1 MSDCLTRDELDQLHA
16 GDASPDDESRM
27 RAHLTLCQKC
37 ADLAARA
44 VDRMDDLIQHIRGL
58 NLSGAD
64 LDILHAGKRPAA
76 GRSDSGGS
84 AGREPALPPSS
95 VFPGYEIVREIHHGG
110 QGVVYQAIQQSTKR
124 KVAIKVLLEGPF
136 ASRNAKR
143 RFEREIDLIA
153 GLKHPNIVAIFDSG
167 VTSDGR
173 QFYVMD
179 YVPGVRLEQFVR
191 DRKLSLREAME
202 LFIRVCD
209 AVNYA
214 HQRGVIHRDLKPWNI
229 VVDSEGNPKILDFGL
244 AKTVVD
250 KVDPMLSMSG
260 QVVGTLPYMS
270 PEQARGKSEEI
281 DIRTDVYALGV
292 IIYEMLT
299 GRYPYAVQGEMAE
312 VLRNITHTEPQSP
325 TKAWDPHSGVSRIM
339 SSVGRVQ
346 SKICPIDD
354 EVETILLKSL
364 AKERERRYQ
373 SAGELARDIRHYLAG
388 EPIDAKRDSNWYV
401 LKKTVRRHRVPVAV
415 GGTIVAIVMVSV
427 VALTFMYGNVRN
439 LWEHAQREADAAQRQ
454 RDRAV
459 EAEERSR
466 QERDR
471 ALRAEAL
478 AKQRFDDLR
487 SLANAFIF
495 DFHDKI
501 VNLSGSLPARQLL
514 VTKALEYLDGLR
526 QSASAD
532 AGLLREL
539 SVAYKRV
546 GDVQSGAGYANIGDR
561 VGAMESYRLGREL
574 LEDLLKHD
582 QSNEDEDRR
591 NRAVLINC
599 EGDVYSQ
606 VGEPEQAFAHYLKSR
621 DEFESLLER
630 HPDDATAL
638 HDLATSYSRIGEQHL
653 RQRRLPEAL
662 SALERARDLCSRA
675 CKAEPSRL
683 SHKYSFSVA
692 VQKIADVQ
700 IAAGKLEEALAA
712 YRQVLDINQ
721 EILEIEPDNARA
733 KRGCSIAHDGLAKIT
748 FVLGDSDEALRH
760 FEASHRIT
768 VEFAE
773 ADPGDAQAQR
783 DLYVSLASLAIFH
796 QESKRLDKSLE
807 LFGQAVAIAESLYEA
822 DPASAMT
829 WLDLAS
835 VLGNFG
841 EALRVAGRFD
851 ECLAALNRADELAGM
866 LLERTPHDPKVL
878 RNRAINYQSLGR
890 AHLAMA
896 GLQELLVADRHNHA
910 ERARQFLEL
919 AVDAYE
925 TCRKSGSL
933 DDEELYVFDECRSD
947 LAECDNVM
955 TAIEALEKSAPG
967 ACGSR
972 RRRLPESENGG
983 ISVRMAMGVRPG
995 ALGCYSRRHH
1005 AAGLGDR
1012 R

>member
-1 MSDCLTRDELDQLHA
+1 MSNCLTRDELDRLHA
-16 GDASPDDESRM
+16 GDASPDEESRM
-27 RAHLTLCQKC
+27 RAHLTLCQTC
-37 ADLAARA
+37 AELAARA
-44 VDRMDDLIQHIRGL
+44 VNRVDDLIQHIRGL

-64 LDILHAGKRPAA
+64 LDLMHAGKRPSAD
-76 GRSDSGGS
+76 RPDSGGS
-84 AGREPALPPSS
+84 SGRGPALPPSS

-167 VTSDGR
+167 VTADGR
-173 QFYVMD
+173 QYYVMD

-202 LFIRVCD
+202 LFVRVCD

-229 VVDSEGNPKILDFGL
+229 VVDPEGNPKILDFGL

-292 IIYEMLT
+292 ILYEMLT
-299 GRYPYAVQGEMAE
+299 GRYPYAVQGEMAD

-339 SSVGRVQ
+339 SSVGRPQ
-346 SKICPIDD
+346 SKVCPIDD

-388 EPIDAKRDSNWYV
+388 EPIDAKRDSSWYV
-401 LKKTVRRHRVPVAV
+401 LKKTVRRHKVPVAV

-439 LWEHAQREADAAQRQ
+439 LWEHSQREAEAAQRQ

-526 QSASAD
+526 QSASTD

-561 VGAMESYRLGREL
+561 AGAMESYRRGREL

-591 NRAVLINC
+591 NRAVLMNC
-599 EGDVYSQ
+599 EADVRNLI
-606 VGEPEQAFAHYLKSR
+606 GEPDEAFALFLKSR
-621 DEFESLLER
+621 DEFERLLEW

-638 HDLATSYSRIGEQHL
+638 HDLATSYSRIGDQHL

-675 CKAEPSRL
+675 CKAEPSVL

-700 IAAGKLEEALAA
+700 IAAGKLEEALAS
-712 YRQVLDINQ
+712 YQQVLDINKD
-721 EILEIEPDNARA
+721 ILHVEPDNARA
-733 KRGCSIAHDGLAKIT
+733 KRGCSIAHDGLAKLT
-748 FVLGDSDEALRH
+748 FVLGDSEGALHH

-768 VEFAE
+768 MEFAE

-783 DLYVSLASLAIFH
+783 DLYVSLASLAVFH
-796 QESKRLDKSLE
+796 QESKRIDKAIE
-807 LFGQAVAIAESLYEA
+807 LFGRAIEIAEALYDA
-822 DPASAMT
+822 DPTSAMT

-841 EALRVAGRFD
+841 EALREAGRLE
-851 ECLAALNRADELAGM
+851 ECLTALNRAHELTSK
-866 LLERTPHDPKVL
+866 LVERTPHDPKVL

-896 GLQELLVADRHNHA
+896 RRESSVAADRRDHR
-910 ERARQFLEL
+910 EQARQFLEL
-919 AVDAYE
+919 AIDSYE

-933 DDEELYVFDECRSD
+933 DDSELYVFDECRSD
-947 LAECDNVM
+947 LAECDKLVM
-955 TAIEALEKSAPG
+955 PEVAPDESA
-967 ACGSR
+967 A
-972 RRRLPESENGG
+972 NGVKVSG
-983 ISVRMAMGVRPG
+983 EG
-995 ALGCYSRRHH
+995 
-1005 AAGLGDR
+1005 
-1012 R
+1012 